1 MGKVNL
7 MIMMKRSGMTLAQ
20 CIGAYLLTSL
30 VTPTNL
36 EVFFCSREISIVKG
50 SKLLCSSASSG
61 SKTAVPVIQRE
72 KVGIYLITNILLDHV
87 ITFQGDLP
95 SIIFD
100 PSITT
105 PLNFF
110 FLFPLNGH
118 FSKFVPSLKTTS
130 SMRPAELRLYSKTRS
145 ESMIKSTKSSALVF
159 TIPWD
164 RNAGMSDP

>member
-1 MGKVNL
+1 MY
-7 MIMMKRSGMTLAQ
+7 RS
-20 CIGAYLLTSL
+20 YLLTSL

-36 EVFFCSREISIVKG
+36 EVVFCSREMSIVKG
-50 SKLLCSSASSG
+50 LKSLCPSSSSG
-61 SKTAVPVIQRE
+61 SKTAVPVIQTE
-72 KVGIYLITNILLDHV
+72 KVGIYLSTNFMLDHV
-87 ITFQGDLP
+87 PTFQRDLP

-130 SMRPAELRLYSKTRS
+130 SVRPAELRLYSETRS
-145 ESMIKSTKSSALVF
+145 ESMIKSTKSSALMF

-164 RNAGMSDP
+164 RNAGMRDP